1 MTGSLVRGG
10 SRNTLLIA
18 RREYADRVRTR
29 TFVAAT
35 AIIAFVA
42 VGLALAPIGLRAVQH
57 DAVVQIGVTSPEAP
71 LAGTAIGLLDSYL
84 NHPPQGVDPA
94 TWLKPYRFER
104 VSDPATGLSL
114 LASRQ
119 LDAVLEVRRQ
129 ADLGLAFRLHTADS
143 TTSPLSQRIG
153 FAAEGIAILDW
164 QARLPSDPTV
174 GAFHPPAY
182 EVVSSS
188 AATDGGSPIDQA
200 QASSRSIVATA
211 LIVLIFI
218 NLTIYGM
225 WVATSVAAE
234 KSSRVMELL
243 ISAATPRQL
252 LLGKVLGVGGAGM
265 TQYLA
270 ILLPAGAVVLLQ
282 DRIQALVLGPAAGGG
297 GPPPLA
303 GLTLPILGAYG
314 LFFLLGFVFY
324 ALLYAAAGSM
334 VSRQE
339 DVQQLALPLSAVT
352 MASYV
357 AAVFGLGS
365 IGSPVVVVLSFV
377 PFSSPF
383 LMLARLMLGRV
394 APWEVALSAAIL
406 VASSVAVLLLAARIY
421 AAGVLLYGQRP
432 GLRAFIRAARS
443 AGR

>member
-1 MTGSLVRGG
+1 MV
-10 SRNTLLIA
+10 
-18 RREYADRVRTR
+18 
-29 TFVAAT
+29 AT
-35 AIIAFVA
+35 ALIAFVA

-57 DAVVQIGVTSPEAP
+57 DAVVRIGVTAPEAS
-71 LAGTAIGLLDSYL
+71 LAGTTIGLLDSYL
-84 NHPPQGVDPA
+84 NHPPQGIDVA
-94 TWLKPYRFER
+94 TWLKPYRF
-104 VSDPATGLSL
+104 VQVPDPVTGLSQ
-114 LASRQ
+114 LADRQ
-119 LDAVLEVRRQ
+119 LDALLEVRRQ
-129 ADLGLAFRLHTADS
+129 ADLGLAFQLHTAET

-153 FAAEGIAILDW
+153 FAAQGIAILDW

-174 GAFHPPAY
+174 GAFHAPAY

-188 AATDGGSPIDQA
+188 AATDRGTPIDQA
-200 QASSRSIVATA
+200 EASSRSIVATV

-270 ILLPAGAVVLLQ
+270 ILVPAGAIVLLQ
-282 DRIQALVLGPAAGGG
+282 DRIQALLLGPAAGT
-297 GPPPLA
+297 GPAPLV
-303 GLTLPILGAYG
+303 GLTLPILAAYG

-339 DVQQLALPLSAVT
+339 DVQQLALPLSVVT
-352 MASYV
+352 MASYI

-365 IGSPVVVVLSFV
+365 IGSPVVIVLSFV

-394 APWEVALSAAIL
+394 EPWEVALSAAIL
-406 VASSVAVLLLAARIY
+406 VVSSVAVLLLAARIY